1 MTRLTLTCLCSARI
15 GERLWTW
22 PGVRGQIIGCLL
34 SYGTGT
40 EALEM
45 TSLAGLPET
54 LNAKKAFLKTRRIF
68 FLSRYS
74 YSVPVIFSEPSQC
87 AGGPDKRG
95 TWGDPRPVEADRG
108 RAGGDETFET
118 SVITSWEWELFGIFL
133 ANQTIRLQCTLRAI
147 CTSSLPSQPPGA
159 RAVQKQKRRLSRNM

>member
-40 EALEM
+40 EALET

-54 LNAKKAFLKTRRIF
+54 LNAKIRRVEYF
-68 FLSRYS
+68 SWTTTAYG

-108 RAGGDETFET
+108 RAGGDTRLL
-118 SVITSWEWELFGIFL
+118 ISWWQLDGNFLAYFL
-133 ANQTIRLQCTLRAI
+133 ANQRIRLQCTLRAI

-159 RAVQKQKRRLSRNM
+159 RAVQKLKRRLSRNM

>member
-34 SYGTGT
+34 SYGIGT

-54 LNAKKAFLKTRRIF
+54 LNAKIRRVEYF
-68 FLSRYS
+68 SWATTAYS
-74 YSVPVIFSEPSQC
+74 YRVPVIFSEPSQC

-108 RAGGDETFET
+108 RAGGDTRLL
-118 SVITSWEWELFGIFL
+118 ISWWQHHGNFLAYFL
-133 ANQTIRLQCTLRAI
+133 ANQRIQLQCSLRAI